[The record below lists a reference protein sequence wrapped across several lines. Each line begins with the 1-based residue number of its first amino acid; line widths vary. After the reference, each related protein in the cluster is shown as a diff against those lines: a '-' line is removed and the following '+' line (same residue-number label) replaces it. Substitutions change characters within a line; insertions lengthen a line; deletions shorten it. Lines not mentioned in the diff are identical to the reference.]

1 MIIDKN
7 EVERLVD
14 LGLLYVKKY
23 TEGVYK
29 GLSVLK
35 YTRKCFFDN
44 QWYVS
49 PLLLECRGLVIDENY
64 KVIVRPLKKV
74 FNVGENNTQLD
85 PNKTYETYLKVNGFM
100 CAVTYTADYGMI
112 VSTTGTLDSNYVE
125 MAKELLSITENNRLK
140 GNYTLV
146 YEICHPEDPHII
158 QEELGV
164 YFLGYRDIDT
174 GEFYPN
180 VFLSQGFTKG
190 EKLTSPEYFKNDKT
204 EGRMIFEDGV
214 MVAKMKSPY
223 YLSKK
228 AIQRM
233 GLATIRT
240 LFDDTDKFKQRIDEE
255 FYELVDDIVSCYTKE
270 SWYEFTEQE
279 RSTIITDYFEG
290 KWRVN
295 D

>member
-7 EVERLVD
+7 EVQRLVD

-23 TEGVYK
+23 TEGIYK

-44 QWYVS
+44 QWHVS

-74 FNVGENNTQLD
+74 FNVGENNTVLNSD
-85 PNKTYETYLKVNGFM
+85 KTYETYLKVNGFM
-100 CAVTYTADYGMI
+100 CAVTYTADYGRI
-112 VSTTGTLDSNYVE
+112 ISTTGTLDSDHVKMAEE
-125 MAKELLSITENNRLK
+125 MLPVGATNKPK
-140 GNYTLV
+140 GNYTMI
-146 YEICHPEDPHII
+146 YEICHPSDTHII
-158 QEELGV
+158 SEEFGV

-190 EKLTSPEYFKNDKT
+190 ANLVSPEYFKNDKT

-233 GLATIRT
+233 GLATVRT
-240 LFDDTDKFKQRIDEE
+240 LFDDTESFKRRVDEE
-255 FYELVDDIVSCYTKE
+255 FYELVDDIVFCYTKE
-270 SWYEFTEQE
+270 SWYDFSEQE